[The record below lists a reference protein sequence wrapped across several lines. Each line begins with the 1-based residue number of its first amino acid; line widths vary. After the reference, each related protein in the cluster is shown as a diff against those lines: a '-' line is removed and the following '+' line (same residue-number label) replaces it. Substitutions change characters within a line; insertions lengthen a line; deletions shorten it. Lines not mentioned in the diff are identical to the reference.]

1 MPFLEVEILC
11 ACDILK
17 NVTGMWFRNDMEW
30 HGMTWNDMEWRG
42 TASQWDCQWRRWCLW
57 GQRHLLH
64 LFLRRVRQD
73 RHDRDRHDI
82 VFWYR
87 LFLIFLCLVVLL
99 LGLQCLRCIIL
110 RFTSCI
116 GSLVFAPFKS
126 ISLIKSVA
134 FLLSLFLLSL
144 HLFHFF
150 QMLRL
155 MPLDLHLRRSCRSHT
170 SHTLSHPLPAG
181 GTSRHSAGSMRR
193 NSLICVSQKSNE
205 IDLKWF
211 IQCVC
216 IYIYIDLLFWYN
228 FDLKL

>member
-1 MPFLEVEILC
+1 
-11 ACDILK
+11 
-17 NVTGMWFRNDMEW
+17 
-30 HGMTWNDMEWRG
+30 MTWNDGVQQANGIVSGVDDVFE
-42 TASQWDCQWRRWCLW
+42 
-57 GQRHLLH
+57 
-64 LFLRRVRQD
+64 VRD
-73 RHDRDRHDI
+73 ICSICFCAGFAKIATIAIATISCFGI
-82 VFWYR
+82 VFFWSFCVWSCFSLACNAFAASSFGSHRASALSY
-87 LFLIFLCLVVLL
+87 LL
-99 LGLQCLRCIIL
+99 L
-110 RFTSCI
+110 SN
-116 GSLVFAPFKS
+116 
-126 ISLIKSVA
+126 
-134 FLLSLFLLSL
+134 LSLSSNLSLFSFHFFLLSL

-211 IQCVC
+211 IQCV
-216 IYIYIDLLFWYN
+216 YIYIDLLFWYN